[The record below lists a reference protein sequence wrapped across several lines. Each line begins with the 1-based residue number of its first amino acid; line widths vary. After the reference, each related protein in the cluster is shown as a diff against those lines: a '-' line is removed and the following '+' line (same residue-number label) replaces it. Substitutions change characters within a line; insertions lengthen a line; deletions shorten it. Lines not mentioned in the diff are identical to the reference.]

1 MDQIESNNHSFIIR
15 VWREDHSRPMWRG
28 YITHVPSGEQRYLQ
42 ELQNIVDFIEPYLE
56 KMGIQSEK

>member
-15 VWREDHSRPMWRG
+15 VWREDSSRAIWRG
-28 YITHVPSGEQRYLQ
+28 YITHVPSGEQRHFQ
-42 ELQNIVDFIEPYLE
+42 ELQKIVDFIEPYLE